1 MNRRILN
8 FYYIISVVFL
18 LFILIFTAFR
28 LKITIDG
35 NREESKE
42 NLENLR
48 ISALSVYL
56 AEGDF
61 NTEYFKTTMRQEF
74 LNTDRLVLLAI
85 YSSREGIF
93 YLISKDQRYLVEAP
107 TSAGFTSWNGAPEY
121 TLRPLY
127 ESPITLLFSPGIRKY
142 LYIDGIFQDL
152 KKTEVYPILRE
163 IFYIVLVYLLIA
175 AVFLLAAATS
185 RGPQTASKPQ
195 ASRPAPPVRVQGL
208 EETTSSDVVGLFSPE
223 TGLGWN
229 EHLPQ
234 RLGSELER
242 AAASDQDLSLLLIG
256 SPDVDRHNLKMLAK
270 YILEAFPF
278 RDLAFEYDTRAAAV
292 ILPDKDLDQS
302 LQEARNFQSRLRS
315 ASWSGPVNIAIGLSA
330 RNGRLIS
337 PNRLLTE
344 VSQALK
350 QAESAGG
357 GQIIAFRADPDK
369 YRSAIAAARAAGMR
383 RRQAGLSRR

>member
-1 MNRRILN
+1 MNQRILN
-8 FYYIISVVFL
+8 FYYTISIVFL
-18 LFILIFTAFR
+18 LFILMFTAFR

-35 NREESKE
+35 NREESTE
-42 NLENLR
+42 NLEDLR

-61 NTEYFKTTMRQEF
+61 NAEYFKTTMRQEF
-74 LNTDRLVLLAI
+74 LTTDRLLLLAI
-85 YSSREGIF
+85 YSSREGIL

-107 TSAGFTSWNGAPEY
+107 TAAGSASWNGAPEY
-121 TLRPLY
+121 TLRPLF
-127 ESPITLLFSPGIRKY
+127 ESPITLLFSPGIRKD

-152 KKTEVYPILRE
+152 GKTESYPILRE

-175 AVFLLAAATS
+175 TVFLLAAATS
-185 RGPQTASKPQ
+185 RDPETASKPRL
-195 ASRPAPPVRVQGL
+195 SRPTPAARTRDP
-208 EETTSSDVVGLFSPE
+208 EETPSRAAAGLFSPE

-229 EHLPQ
+229 EHLAQ

-242 AAASDQDLSLLLIG
+242 AAASDQDLSLFLIG
-256 SPDVDRHNLKMLAK
+256 SPELDRHNLKVLGK
-270 YILEAFPF
+270 HILEAFPF
-278 RDLAFEYDTRAAAV
+278 RDLAFEYDSRAAAV

-302 LQEARNFQSRLRS
+302 LQEARGFQNRLRS
-315 ASWSGPVNIAIGLSA
+315 GSWSSPVNISIGLSA

-357 GQIIAFRADPDK
+357 GQGGRIIGFRADPNK
-369 YRSAIAAARAAGMR
+369 YRSAIAAAHTAGKPR
-383 RRQAGLSRR
+383 R

>member
-1 MNRRILN
+1 MNRRILS

-18 LFILIFTAFR
+18 LFILIFTAYR

-35 NREESKE
+35 NRKQSTE

-61 NTEYFKTTMRQEF
+61 NSEYFKTTMRQEF
-74 LNTDRLVLLAI
+74 LTTDRLVLLAI
-85 YSSREGIF
+85 YSSREGIL

-107 TSAGFTSWNGAPEY
+107 SAPGSTPWNGAPDY
-121 TLRPLY
+121 TIRPLY
-127 ESPITLLFSPGIRKY
+127 ESPITLLFSPGIRKD
-142 LYIDGIFQDL
+142 LYIDGIFRDL
-152 KKTEVYPILRE
+152 EKTEVYPILRE

-185 RGPQTASKPQ
+185 RDLEAAPKPRAST
-195 ASRPAPPVRVQGL
+195 PAPSVRIRGL
-208 EETTSSDVVGLFSPE
+208 EETSTGAAAGLFSPE

-229 EHLPQ
+229 EHLSQ

-242 AAASDQDLSLLLIG
+242 AAASDQDLSMLLIG
-256 SPDVDRHNLKMLAK
+256 SPGLDRHNFKVLAK
-270 YILEAFPF
+270 HVLEAFPF
-278 RDLAFEYDTRAAAV
+278 RDLAFEYDSRAVAL
-292 ILPDKDLDQS
+292 IFPDKDLDQS
-302 LQEARNFQSRLRS
+302 LQEARGFQSRLLS
-315 ASWSGPVNIAIGLSA
+315 GSWSRPVKISIGLSA

-369 YRSAIAAARAAGMR
+369 YRSAIATARSIGKAGR
-383 RRQAGLSRR
+383 

>member
-1 MNRRILN
+1 MNRRILS

-18 LFILIFTAFR
+18 LFILIFTAYR

-35 NREESKE
+35 NRKQSTE

-61 NTEYFKTTMRQEF
+61 NSEYFKTTMRQEF
-74 LNTDRLVLLAI
+74 LTTDRLVLLAI
-85 YSSREGIF
+85 YSSREGIL

-107 TSAGFTSWNGAPEY
+107 SASGSTPWNGTPAY
-121 TLRPLY
+121 AIRPLY
-127 ESPITLLFSPGIRKY
+127 ESPTTLLFSPGIRKD
-142 LYIDGIFQDL
+142 LYIDGIFRDL
-152 KKTEVYPILRE
+152 EKTEVYPILRE

-175 AVFLLAAATS
+175 AVFLLAAATGRDLGAAPKPRAS
-185 RGPQTASKPQ
+185 TRAPSVRIRGLA
-195 ASRPAPPVRVQGL
+195 
-208 EETTSSDVVGLFSPE
+208 ETSTGAAAGLFSPE

-229 EHLPQ
+229 EHLSQ

-242 AAASDQDLSLLLIG
+242 AAASDQDLSMLLIG
-256 SPDVDRHNLKMLAK
+256 SPDLDRHNFKVLAK
-270 YILEAFPF
+270 HVLEAFPF
-278 RDLAFEYDTRAAAV
+278 RDLAFEYDSRAVAL
-292 ILPDKDLDQS
+292 IFPDKDLDRS
-302 LQEARNFQSRLRS
+302 LQEARGFQSRLLS
-315 ASWSGPVNIAIGLSA
+315 GSWSRPVTISIGLSA

-369 YRSAIAAARAAGMR
+369 YRSAIATARSIGKAGR
-383 RRQAGLSRR
+383 

>member
-18 LFILIFTAFR
+18 LFILIFTAYR
-28 LKITIDG
+28 LKITIEG
-35 NREESKE
+35 NREESTE
-42 NLENLR
+42 NLEKLR

-61 NTEYFKTTMRQEF
+61 NAEYFKTAMRQEF
-74 LNTDRLVLLAI
+74 LTTDRLLLLAV
-85 YSSREGIF
+85 YSSREGIL
-93 YLISKDQRYLVEAP
+93 YLISRDQRYLVQAP
-107 TSAGFTSWNGAPEY
+107 GTAGPTSWNGAPEY

-127 ESPITLLFSPGIRKY
+127 ESPITMLFGPGVRKD

-152 KKTEVYPILRE
+152 ERTEVYLILRE

-175 AVFLLAAATS
+175 TVFLLAAATS
-185 RGPQTASKPQ
+185 RDPETVSKTQ
-195 ASRPAPPVRVQGL
+195 ASRRPAPPVRIQGL
-208 EETTSSDVVGLFSPE
+208 DQTSSGAAAGLFSPE

-242 AAASDQDLSLLLIG
+242 AAASDQDLSLLFIG
-256 SPDVDRHNLKMLAK
+256 SPELDGYNLKVLAK
-270 YILEAFPF
+270 HILEAFPF
-278 RDLAFEYDTRAAAV
+278 RDLVFEHDSQAIAV

-302 LQEARNFQSRLRS
+302 LQEARGFQSRLRS
-315 ASWSGPVNIAIGLSA
+315 GSWSGPVNISVGLSA

-369 YRSAIAAARAAGMR
+369 YRSAITAGRAAGKPR
-383 RRQAGLSRR
+383 R

>member
-1 MNRRILN
+1 M
-8 FYYIISVVFL
+8 
-18 LFILIFTAFR
+18 FTAFR
-28 LKITIDG
+28 LKTTIDG
-35 NREESKE
+35 NREESTE
-42 NLENLR
+42 NLEDLR

-61 NTEYFKTTMRQEF
+61 NAEYFKTTMRQEF
-74 LNTDRLVLLAI
+74 PTTDRLVLLAI
-85 YSSREGIF
+85 YSSREGIL

-107 TSAGFTSWNGAPEY
+107 TAAGSASWNGAPEY

-127 ESPITLLFSPGIRKY
+127 ESPITLLFSPGIRKD

-152 KKTEVYPILRE
+152 EKTESYPILRE
-163 IFYIVLVYLLIA
+163 IFYIFLVYLLIA
-175 AVFLLAAATS
+175 TVFLLAAATS
-185 RGPQTASKPQ
+185 RDPETASKPRR
-195 ASRPAPPVRVQGL
+195 SRPTPPAPPTPPARTRDL
-208 EETTSSDVVGLFSPE
+208 AEASSRASGGLFSLE

-229 EHLPQ
+229 EHLVQ

-256 SPDVDRHNLKMLAK
+256 SPELDRHNLKVLAK
-270 YILEAFPF
+270 HVLEAFPF
-278 RDLAFEYDTRAAAV
+278 RDLAFEYDSRAAAV

-302 LQEARNFQSRLRS
+302 LQEARGFQNRLRS
-315 ASWSGPVNIAIGLSA
+315 GSWSSPVNISIGLSA

-357 GQIIAFRADPDK
+357 GQIIAFRADPNK
-369 YRSAIAAARAAGMR
+369 YRSAIAAAHTAGKPR
-383 RRQAGLSRR
+383 R

>member
-1 MNRRILN
+1 MNRRILS

-18 LFILIFTAFR
+18 LFILIFTAYR

-35 NREESKE
+35 NRKQSTE

-61 NTEYFKTTMRQEF
+61 NSEYFKTTMRQEF
-74 LNTDRLVLLAI
+74 LTTDRLVLLAI
-85 YSSREGIF
+85 YSSREGIL

-107 TSAGFTSWNGAPEY
+107 SASGSTPWNGAPDY
-121 TLRPLY
+121 TIRPLY
-127 ESPITLLFSPGIRKY
+127 ESPTTLLFSPGIRKD
-142 LYIDGIFQDL
+142 LYIDGIFRDL
-152 KKTEVYPILRE
+152 EKTEVYPILRE

-175 AVFLLAAATS
+175 AVFLLAAATG
-185 RGPQTASKPQ
+185 RDLGAAPKPRAST
-195 ASRPAPPVRVQGL
+195 RAPSVRIRGL
-208 EETTSSDVVGLFSPE
+208 EETSTGAAAGLFSPE

-229 EHLPQ
+229 EHLSQ

-242 AAASDQDLSLLLIG
+242 AAASDQDLSMLLIG
-256 SPDVDRHNLKMLAK
+256 SPGLDRHNFKVLAK
-270 YILEAFPF
+270 HVLEAFPF
-278 RDLAFEYDTRAAAV
+278 RDLAFEYDSRAVAL
-292 ILPDKDLDQS
+292 IFPDKDLDQS
-302 LQEARNFQSRLRS
+302 LQEARGFQSRLLS
-315 ASWSGPVNIAIGLSA
+315 GSWSRPVKISIGLSA

-369 YRSAIAAARAAGMR
+369 YRSAIATARSIGKAGR
-383 RRQAGLSRR
+383 

>member
-8 FYYIISVVFL
+8 FYYIISVIFL
-18 LFILIFTAFR
+18 LFILIFTAYR
-28 LKITIDG
+28 LKITIDA
-35 NREESKE
+35 NREESTE
-42 NLENLR
+42 NLESLR

-61 NTEYFKTTMRQEF
+61 IAEYFKTTMRQEF
-74 LNTDRLVLLAI
+74 LTTDRLVLLAI
-85 YSSREGIF
+85 YSSREGIL
-93 YLISKDQRYLVEAP
+93 YLLSKDQRYLVEAP
-107 TSAGFTSWNGAPEY
+107 TAAGSTRWNGAPEY

-127 ESPITLLFSPGIRKY
+127 ESPITLLFSPGIRND

-152 KKTEVYPILRE
+152 EGTQVYPILRE

-175 AVFLLAAATS
+175 TVFLLAAATS
-185 RGPQTASKPQ
+185 RDPETFTASKPRW
-195 ASRPAPPVRVQGL
+195 SRPTPPARTRDL
-208 EETTSSDVVGLFSPE
+208 EKTSATTAGGLFSPE

-229 EHLPQ
+229 DHLAQ

-242 AAASDQDLSLLLIG
+242 AAASDQDLSLLLI
-256 SPDVDRHNLKMLAK
+256 SSSELDRHNLKVLGK
-270 YILEAFPF
+270 YILEVFPF
-278 RDLAFEYDTRAAAV
+278 RDLAFEYDSRAAAV

-302 LQEARNFQSRLRS
+302 LQEARGFQSRLRS
-315 ASWSGPVNIAIGLSA
+315 DSWSRPVNISIGMSA

-344 VSQALK
+344 VSQALQ

-369 YRSAIAAARAAGMR
+369 YRSAIATARSAGRQR
-383 RRQAGLSRR
+383 R

>member
-1 MNRRILN
+1 MNQRIVN

-18 LFILIFTAFR
+18 LFILMFTAYR
-28 LKITIDG
+28 LKLTIDG
-35 NREESKE
+35 NRKESVE
-42 NLENLR
+42 NLESIR

-61 NTEYFKTTMRQEF
+61 NAEYFKTTVRQEF
-74 LNTDRLVLLAI
+74 LTTDRLLLLAV
-85 YSSREGIF
+85 YSSREGIL

-107 TSAGFTSWNGAPEY
+107 TAAGSASWNGAPEY

-127 ESPITLLFSPGIRKY
+127 ESPITLLFSPGIRKD

-152 KKTEVYPILRE
+152 EKTEMYPILRE
-163 IFYIVLVYLLIA
+163 IFYIVLVYLMIA
-175 AVFLLAAATS
+175 TVFLLAAATS
-185 RGPQTASKPQ
+185 RDPETASKPMR
-195 ASRPAPPVRVQGL
+195 SRPI
-208 EETTSSDVVGLFSPE
+208 ETSSSSAAGLFSAE

-229 EHLPQ
+229 DHLVQ

-256 SPDVDRHNLKMLAK
+256 SPELDRHDLKVLAK
-270 YILEAFPF
+270 HILEAFPF
-278 RDLAFEYDTRAAAV
+278 RDLAFEYDSRAAAV
-292 ILPDKDLDQS
+292 IFPDKDLDQS
-302 LQEARNFQSRLRS
+302 LQEARGFQSILRPG
-315 ASWSGPVNIAIGLSA
+315 SWSGPVNISIGLSA

-357 GQIIAFRADPDK
+357 GQIIAFRADPNK
-369 YRSAIAAARAAGMR
+369 YRSAIAASRVAGKPGR
-383 RRQAGLSRR
+383 

>member
-1 MNRRILN
+1 MNRRILS
-8 FYYIISVVFL
+8 FYYIISVIFL
-18 LFILIFTAFR
+18 LFVLIFTAYR

-35 NREESKE
+35 NRKQSTE

-61 NTEYFKTTMRQEF
+61 NSEYFKTTMRQEF
-74 LNTDRLVLLAI
+74 LTTDRLVLLGI
-85 YSSREGIF
+85 YSSREGIL

-107 TSAGFTSWNGAPEY
+107 TASGSTSWNGAPDY
-121 TLRPLY
+121 TIRPLY
-127 ESPITLLFSPGIRKY
+127 ESPITLLFSPGIRKD
-142 LYIDGIFQDL
+142 LYIDGIFRDL
-152 KKTEVYPILRE
+152 EKTEVYPILRE

-185 RGPQTASKPQ
+185 RDLEAAPKPRAST
-195 ASRPAPPVRVQGL
+195 RAPSVRIRGL
-208 EETTSSDVVGLFSPE
+208 EETSTGAAAGLFSPE

-229 EHLPQ
+229 EHLSQ

-242 AAASDQDLSLLLIG
+242 AAASDQDLSMLLIG
-256 SPDVDRHNLKMLAK
+256 SPGLDRHNFKVLAK
-270 YILEAFPF
+270 HILEAFPF
-278 RDLAFEYDTRAAAV
+278 RDLAFEYDSRAVAL
-292 ILPDKDLDQS
+292 ILPDKDLDQA
-302 LQEARNFQSRLRS
+302 LREARGFQSRLR
-315 ASWSGPVNIAIGLSA
+315 AGSWSRPVNISIGLSA

-369 YRSAIAAARAAGMR
+369 YRSAIATARSVGKPGR
-383 RRQAGLSRR
+383 